1 MSVTAHP
8 AIIEA
13 GPGTIRRLC
22 CGTDVPADTETSE
35 RHTAAL
41 AAIDDR
47 VALVDGRPVTV
58 SSLWHDALRSLDCG
72 SPDTPKAMVV
82 VHPSWWP
89 ASRVGVVTA
98 AANGVVATPRSWLLT
113 AASTASPDATVVV
126 EIAERLVS
134 IAGDS
139 KGERLFAIPRRAG
152 LGSVAEEVAAAVAR
166 MGRGST
172 SVVLIDAPS
181 AVAGATALATMIV
194 GAVRDVDD
202 GQTAVVIDDARLPVL
217 AQSVRSREDE
227 SFRASQSSQSSE
239 PAAHSGGFGSRGW
252 RRSGLVAAGFVLALA
267 APALAAVDRNGAPA
281 TVAAPTTF
289 LVEGRVAL
297 AVPANWP
304 TQRVVGGPGSARV
317 QVTSPSDPEVAL
329 HVTQSPVPD
338 TTHEALE
345 TFKATAARL
354 KRAIDAVP
362 AGVFVD
368 FNPSAVSVG
377 RSAVTYREIRAG
389 HQVRWT
395 VLLDGAVQISI
406 GCQSRPGGEDA
417 VREVCEQAVRSA
429 HAIG

>member
-1 MSVTAHP
+1 MSVNTHS
-8 AIIEA
+8 AIIQA

-22 CGTDVPADTETSE
+22 CGTNVPADTETSE
-35 RHTAAL
+35 RHAAAL
-41 AAIDDR
+41 NAIDDHL
-47 VALVDGRPVTV
+47 ALVDGCPVTV
-58 SSLWHDALRSLDCG
+58 ASLWHDALRSLDCG
-72 SPDTPKAMVV
+72 RPGTTEGMVV

-89 ASRVGVVTA
+89 ASRVDVVTA

-113 AASTASPDATVVV
+113 AASTASPERTVVV

-139 KGERLFAIPRRAG
+139 KRERLVAVPRRAG
-152 LGSVAEEVAAAVAR
+152 LRSVAEEVAAAAAR

-181 AVAGATALATMIV
+181 AVAGASALATLIV
-194 GAVRDVDD
+194 AAVRDADN
-202 GQTAVVIDDARLPVL
+202 GQSAVVIDDARLPRL
-217 AQSVRSREDE
+217 AQSFRMREDE
-227 SFRASQSSQSSE
+227 SSQSSKSFQ
-239 PAAHSGGFGSRGW
+239 PAAHPGGFGSRGW
-252 RRSGLVAAGFVLALA
+252 KRSGVVAAGLVLAVA
-267 APALAAVDRNGAPA
+267 APAVVAVDRTGAPA

-297 AVPANWP
+297 AAPANWP
-304 TQRVVGGPGSARV
+304 VQRVTAGPGSARL
-317 QVTSPSDPEVAL
+317 QITSPSDPEVAL

-345 TFKATAARL
+345 TFKAAAARL
-354 KRAIDAVP
+354 KRAIDAEP
-362 AGVFVD
+362 AGVFID
-368 FNPSAVSVG
+368 FNPSAISVG

-417 VREVCEQAVRSA
+417 FREVCEQAVRSA
-429 HAIG
+429 HVLG

>member
-1 MSVTAHP
+1 VSVTTHR

-13 GPGTIRRLC
+13 GPATIRRLC
-22 CGTDVPADTETSE
+22 CGTDVAADAETSE
-35 RHTAAL
+35 RHAAAL
-41 AAIDDR
+41 AAIDDH
-47 VALVDGRPVTV
+47 VALVDGCPVTV
-58 SSLWHDALRSLDCG
+58 ASLWHDALRVLDCG
-72 SPDTPKAMVV
+72 RTDMPKSMVV

-98 AANGVVATPRSWLLT
+98 AANGVIAQPRSWLLT
-113 AASTASPDATVVV
+113 AASAASPETTVVV

-134 IAGDS
+134 VGGDS
-139 KGERLFAIPRRAG
+139 KRERLVAVPRRAG
-152 LGSVAEEVAAAVAR
+152 LRSVAEEVAAAVAV

-172 SVVLIDAPS
+172 SVVVIDAPS
-181 AVAGATALATMIV
+181 AVAGAVTLAPMII
-194 GAVRDVDD
+194 AAIRDADN
-202 GQTAVVIDDARLPVL
+202 GQTAVVVDDVRLPRL
-217 AQSVRSREDE
+217 AQSVCFPEED
-227 SFRASQSSQSSE
+227 SSPSSQC
-239 PAAHSGGFGSRGW
+239 AAYSGGFGWQGW
-252 RRSGLVAAGFVLALA
+252 KRSGVVAAGVVLAVA
-267 APALAAVDRNGAPA
+267 VPAVAAVDRGGVPA
-281 TVAAPTTF
+281 TVAAPATF

-297 AVPANWP
+297 TAPANWSV
-304 TQRVVGGPGSARV
+304 QRVTGGPGSARL

-338 TTHEALE
+338 TAHEGPE
-345 TFKATAARL
+345 TLKATAARL
-354 KRAIDAVP
+354 KRAIDAEP

-389 HQVRWT
+389 HQVRWA

-429 HAIG
+429 HAVG

>member
-1 MSVTAHP
+1 MSVTTHS

-22 CGTDVPADTETSE
+22 CGTTVPADTETSE
-35 RHTAAL
+35 RHAAAL
-41 AAIDDR
+41 NAIDDHL
-47 VALVDGRPVTV
+47 ALVDGCPVTV
-58 SSLWHDALRSLDCG
+58 ASLWHDALRSLDCG
-72 SPDTPKAMVV
+72 SPDTTEGMVV

-89 ASRVGVVTA
+89 ASRVDVVTA
-98 AANGVVATPRSWLLT
+98 AANGVVATPRSRLLT
-113 AASTASPDATVVV
+113 AASTASPERTVVV

-139 KGERLFAIPRRAG
+139 KRERLVAVPRRAG
-152 LGSVAEEVAAAVAR
+152 LRSVAEEVAAAAAR

-181 AVAGATALATMIV
+181 AVARASALATMIV
-194 GAVRDVDD
+194 AAVRDADN
-202 GQTAVVIDDARLPVL
+202 GQTAVVIDDARLPRL
-217 AQSVRSREDE
+217 AQSVRMREDE
-227 SFRASQSSQSSE
+227 PSQYSQ
-239 PAAHSGGFGSRGW
+239 PAAHPGGFGSRG
-252 RRSGLVAAGFVLALA
+252 RKRSGVVAAGFVLAVA
-267 APALAAVDRNGAPA
+267 APAVVAVDRTGAPA

-297 AVPANWP
+297 AAPANWP
-304 TQRVVGGPGSARV
+304 VQRVTAGPGSARL
-317 QVTSPSDPEVAL
+317 QITSPSDPEVAL
-329 HVTQSPVPD
+329 HVTQAPVPD

-345 TFKATAARL
+345 TFKAAAARL
-354 KRAIDAVP
+354 KRAIDAEP
-362 AGVFVD
+362 AGVFID
-368 FNPSAVSVG
+368 FNPSAISVG

-417 VREVCEQAVRSA
+417 FREVCEQAVRSA
-429 HAIG
+429 HVLG

>member
-1 MSVTAHP
+1 MSRTTHR
-8 AIIEA
+8 AIVEV
-13 GPGTIRRLC
+13 GPGRVRRLC
-22 CGTDVPADTETSE
+22 CGTAVAADDEMSE
-35 RHTAAL
+35 RYAAAL
-41 AAIDDR
+41 GAIDDQ

-58 SSLWHDALRSLDCG
+58 ASLWHDALRSLDCG
-72 SPDTPKAMVV
+72 SPDATKAMIV

-98 AANGVVATPRSWLLT
+98 AANGAVMQPRSWLLRQ
-113 AASTASPDATVVV
+113 ASTAPEATVVV

-139 KGERLFAIPRRAG
+139 KRERLVAVPRRTG
-152 LGSVAEEVAAAVAR
+152 LRPVAEEVAAIVAQLR
-166 MGRGST
+166 RGPT

-181 AVAGATALATMIV
+181 AVAGAPAVATLIAA
-194 GAVRDVDD
+194 AVRDAHN
-202 GQTAVVIDDARLPVL
+202 GQTAVVVDDARLTQLAHSVRLPEDDLAQGAAAAVGVGPRARKLSGIAAAGVVL
-217 AQSVRSREDE
+217 AV
-227 SFRASQSSQSSE
+227 
-239 PAAHSGGFGSRGW
+239 
-252 RRSGLVAAGFVLALA
+252 A
-267 APALAAVDRNGAPA
+267 APAVAAVARNGAPA
-281 TVAAPTTF
+281 TEAARATF

-297 AVPANWP
+297 TVPANWP
-304 TQRVVGGPGSARV
+304 TQRVLGGPGSARV

-338 TTHEALE
+338 ATRETHEPDE
-345 TFKATAARL
+345 TNESLKGTAERL
-354 KRAIDAVP
+354 KRAIDAEP

-377 RSAVTYREIRAG
+377 RSAVTYREVRAG

-417 VREVCEQAVRSA
+417 VRELCEQAVRSA
-429 HAIG
+429 HAFG

>member
-1 MSVTAHP
+1 MSVTAHR

-22 CGTDVPADTETSE
+22 CGTNVPADSETSE
-35 RHTAAL
+35 RHAAAL
-41 AAIDDR
+41 AAIDDH
-47 VALVDGRPVTV
+47 VALVDGCPVTV
-58 SSLWHDALRSLDCG
+58 ASLWHDALRSLDCG
-72 SPDTPKAMVV
+72 SPDTAKAMVV

-98 AANGVVATPRSWLLT
+98 AASGVVATPRSWLLT
-113 AASTASPDATVVV
+113 AASTASPETTVVV

-139 KGERLFAIPRRAG
+139 KRGRLVAVPRRAG
-152 LGSVAEEVAAAVAR
+152 LRSVAEEVAAAVAR

-172 SVVLIDAPS
+172 SVVLIDAPG

-194 GAVRDVDD
+194 AAVRDADN
-202 GQTAVVIDDARLPVL
+202 GQTAVLIDDARLPRL
-217 AQSVRSREDE
+217 AQSVRLREDE
-227 SFRASQSSQSSE
+227 SSQPSR

-252 RRSGLVAAGFVLALA
+252 RRSGVVAAGFVLAVA
-267 APALAAVDRNGAPA
+267 APAVAAVDRNGAPA

-317 QVTSPSDPEVAL
+317 QVTSPSDPDVAL

-345 TFKATAARL
+345 AFKATAARL
-354 KRAIDAVP
+354 KRAIDGAP

-429 HAIG
+429 HAMG

>member
-1 MSVTAHP
+1 MSCTTHR
-8 AIIEA
+8 AIVEV

-22 CGTDVPADTETSE
+22 CGIGVGADDEMAE
-35 RHTAAL
+35 RYSSAL
-41 AAIDDR
+41 GAIDDH

-58 SSLWHDALRSLDCG
+58 ASLWHNALRSLDCG
-72 SPDTPKAMVV
+72 SPDATKAMII

-98 AANGVVATPRSWLLT
+98 AANGAVMQPRSWLLRQ
-113 AASTASPDATVVV
+113 ASTASEATVVV
-126 EIAERLVS
+126 EIAEKMVS

-139 KGERLFAIPRRAG
+139 KGQRLVAVPRTTG
-152 LGSVAEEVAAAVAR
+152 LRPLAEEVAAVVAR
-166 MGRGST
+166 IRQWPT

-181 AVAGATALATMIV
+181 AVAGASAVATLIAA
-194 GAVRDVDD
+194 AVRDADN
-202 GQTAVVIDDARLPVL
+202 GHTALVVDDARLAQLAHAVRLPEDELTQPAAAAGGVGSRAWKLSGVAAAGVVL
-217 AQSVRSREDE
+217 AV
-227 SFRASQSSQSSE
+227 
-239 PAAHSGGFGSRGW
+239 
-252 RRSGLVAAGFVLALA
+252 A
-267 APALAAVDRNGAPA
+267 APAVAAVGRNGAPA
-281 TVAAPTTF
+281 TEAVHTTF

-297 AVPANWP
+297 TVPANWSA
-304 TQRVVGGPGSARV
+304 QRVIGGPGSARV

-329 HVTQSPVPD
+329 HVTQSAVPD
-338 TTHEALE
+338 TTQEKHEAREALQG
-345 TFKATAARL
+345 TAERL
-354 KRAIDAVP
+354 RRAIDTEP

-406 GCQSRPGGEDA
+406 GCQSRPGSEDA

-429 HAIG
+429 HAFG

>member
-1 MSVTAHP
+1 MSVTTHR

-22 CGTDVPADTETSE
+22 CGTRAPADAEMSE
-35 RHTAAL
+35 RYTAAL
-41 AAIDDR
+41 GAIDDH
-47 VALVDGRPVTV
+47 VALVDGCPVTV
-58 SSLWHDALRSLDCG
+58 ASLWHDALRSLDCG
-72 SPDTPKAMVV
+72 SPDATKAMIV

-98 AANGVVATPRSWLLT
+98 AANDVVTQPRSWLLT
-113 AASTASPDATVVV
+113 AASTASPEATVVV
-126 EIAERLVS
+126 EIADRLVS
-134 IAGDS
+134 IVGDS
-139 KGERLFAIPRRAG
+139 QRERLVAVPRRTG
-152 LGSVAEEVAAAVAR
+152 LRSVVEEVAAAVAR

-172 SVVLIDAPS
+172 SLVLIDTPS
-181 AVAGATALATMIV
+181 AVAGAAALATLIV
-194 GAVRDVDD
+194 AAVRDADN
-202 GQTAVVIDDARLPVL
+202 GQTAVVVDDARLPRL
-217 AQSVRSREDE
+217 AQSVRLPEDE
-227 SFRASQSSQSSE
+227 PTQ
-239 PAAHSGGFGSRGW
+239 PAADAGGFGSRGW
-252 RRSGLVAAGFVLALA
+252 KRSGVAAAGFVLAVA
-267 APALAAVDRNGAPA
+267 APAVAAVGRNGVPV

-297 AVPANWP
+297 TAPANWP
-304 TQRVVGGPGSARV
+304 TQRVTAGPGSARL

-329 HVTQSPVPD
+329 HVTQSPAPD
-338 TTHEALE
+338 TTPEALE
-345 TFKATAARL
+345 TFKATAARV
-354 KRAIDAVP
+354 KRAIDAEP

-417 VREVCEQAVRSA
+417 VREACEQAVRSA
-429 HAIG
+429 HALG